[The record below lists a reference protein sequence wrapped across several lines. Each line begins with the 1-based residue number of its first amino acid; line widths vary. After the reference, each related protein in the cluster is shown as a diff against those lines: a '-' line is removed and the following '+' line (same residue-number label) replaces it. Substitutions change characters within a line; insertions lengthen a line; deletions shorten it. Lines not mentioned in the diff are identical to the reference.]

1 MFATVHTTHNPRD
14 APRDTFVLST
24 EFELPSIQARFALH
38 PLRPLRHCS
47 SDSQVASLL
56 NPLLRHSA
64 RHPFTH
70 PHFHLWLSP
79 SLGAS
84 ARLRARAPAHLATG
98 PRAGHTTLTRDHPTT
113 VTDQAPVIAP
123 TCHHPRGS
131 HSLHGHTL
139 TPGARPTWLP
149 GRMATPSYSRPTRHV
164 IPHWAKTAS
173 VLGHQ
178 AETGKALPSARPTW
192 LLGRVR

>member
-24 EFELPSIQARFALH
+24 EFELPSLQAHFALH

-70 PHFHLWLSP
+70 PHFIVAI
-79 SLGAS
+79 SLPRG
-84 ARLRARAPAHLATG
+84 LGPAPG
-98 PRAGHTTLTRDHPTT
+98 PRARSLGYRPSRRPHHTHPG
-113 VTDQAPVIAP
+113 PP
-123 TCHHPRGS
+123 H
-131 HSLHGHTL
+131 HGHGSG
-139 TPGARPTWLP
+139 PGDRAHVPSPAWLP
-149 GRMATPSYSRPTRHV
+149 LSSWPHTHPWRTPHVAPRSDGNTLVFAPHAARDPT
-164 IPHWAKTAS
+164 
-173 VLGHQ
+173 LG
-178 AETGKALPSARPTW
+178 
-192 LLGRVR
+192 